1 MRSRFAAF
9 ACGLAHYV
17 MATTDPEGSAFE
29 PDAAAWERSI
39 LAFSMETGF
48 DGLEILEAPGGPRE
62 GPGEGPD
69 EGSVTFKAALTRGTG
84 DVSFTEQSRFLRRDG
99 RWFYHSGV
107 IELA

>member
-48 DGLEILEAPGGPRE
+48 DGLEILATPEDPGVGPEEA
-62 GPGEGPD
+62 
-69 EGSVTFKAALTRGTG
+69 SVTFKAALTRGTG